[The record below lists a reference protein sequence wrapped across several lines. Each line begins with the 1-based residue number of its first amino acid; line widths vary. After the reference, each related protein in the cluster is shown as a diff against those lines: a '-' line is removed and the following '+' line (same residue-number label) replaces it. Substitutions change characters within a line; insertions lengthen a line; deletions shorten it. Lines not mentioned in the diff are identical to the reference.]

1 MEGQQAY
8 WDRVADEKAFTHPL
22 DHDWLDRF
30 VDRQARVLDYGCGY
44 GRSLRELA
52 GLGYENTRGIDFS
65 ARMIERA
72 RRDAPDM
79 SFGLV
84 EDFPFSA
91 EAGRFDAVLLMA
103 VLTCVADDRA
113 QRDLIA
119 ALYGLLRPGG
129 LLYLSDMPLQTDAR
143 NLARY
148 AEGERRFGDYGVFQT
163 EDGAIMRHHDERRLG
178 DLLEAFET
186 VADRSVPIFTLNGH
200 PATAVQILARRPSA

>member
-65 ARMIERA
+65 ARMIKRA